1 LRIPVQ
7 PEFAMSY
14 LISIVIGIAVGLLYG
29 ALDFRSPA
37 PPAIALVGL
46 TGMLLGEKIWPL
58 GKQLLAS
65 WVS

>member
-1 LRIPVQ
+1 
-7 PEFAMSY
+7 MSY
-14 LISIVIGIAVGLLYG
+14 LISIVIGIGVGLLYG

-37 PPAIALVGL
+37 PPAVALVGL
-46 TGMLLGEKIWPL
+46 TGMLLGEKIWPM